1 MRETV
6 SAILMQKGKVWQ
18 MENIRSEHTKNMTA
32 EEMEKLQQEVAE
44 MTPEQ
49 LKAFRNSKD
58 ADSMGYWGE
67 E

>member
-1 MRETV
+1 
-6 SAILMQKGKVWQ
+6 

-32 EEMEKLQQEVAE
+32 EEMEKLQQEVAA